1 MDLIFCSGNKHKASE
16 IQLLMPDWLHVKSMR
31 EVGVFDDIIEDGTTF
46 EENALIKARYV
57 AQKSNLPVFSDD
69 SGLVVDTLNGGP
81 GIYSARYAGPD
92 ATSVENVQKLLTEL
106 KGVSN
111 RKAHFV
117 CVIALIING
126 KEMLFDGRVDGLI
139 TQETVGVGGFGYDP
153 IFIPDGYRQTF
164 AELDSAVKNR
174 ISHRALAVKK
184 MVEWLQLMRFEKA

>member
-1 MDLIFCSGNKHKASE
+1 
-16 IQLLMPDWLHVKSMR
+16 MPDWLHVKSMR

-153 IFIPDGYRQTF
+153 IFIPDGYR
-164 AELDSAVKNR
+164 
-174 ISHRALAVKK
+174 
-184 MVEWLQLMRFEKA
+184 

>member
-1 MDLIFCSGNKHKASE
+1 MIFCSGNKHKASE

-69 SGLVVDTLNGGP
+69 SGLVVDTLNGAP

>member
-1 MDLIFCSGNKHKASE
+1 
-16 IQLLMPDWLHVKSMR
+16 MPDWLHVKSMR

-153 IFIPDGYRQTF
+153 IFIPDGYGRTF